1 MHMNR
6 TQAMF
11 ILGACPPGPWPTDD
25 AQVAEA
31 LAYAES
37 DPELQTWL
45 VETRTFD
52 AAMAERLCSIEP
64 PADLLDSIL
73 AGRRATPAPVPRR
86 HWSMRSVLA
95 LAAAIALLIAVPAVW
110 ISFSQKT
117 DAAALRKDAA
127 TFLSETWQHDFDY
140 PESSFPKIQE
150 WAAQQS
156 FHARLEAPAG
166 LARSRTYG
174 CKVFKWRGH
183 TATLVCFVPEGQG
196 QVVHIISVDR
206 SALPTDGS
214 ASPDQRQLAKAG
226 EWNTATWNQGDRS
239 YVALTQLAP
248 ETLSQILAVKSL

>member
-1 MHMNR
+1 MNQ

-31 LAYAES
+31 LAFAES
-37 DPELQTWL
+37 DPELQAWL

-52 AAMAERLCSIEP
+52 AAMAGRLRSIEP

-86 HWSMRSVLA
+86 RRTTRTVLA
-95 LAAAIALLIAVPAVW
+95 LAATIALLIAVPAAW
-110 ISFSQKT
+110 MSFSPKT

-127 TFLSETWQHDFDY
+127 TFLSEKWEHDFDY

-156 FHARLEAPAG
+156 FHARLDAPAA
-166 LARSRTYG
+166 LANSRTYG

-183 TATLVCFVPEGQG
+183 TATLVCFVPEGQS

-206 SALPTDGS
+206 SALPTDGT
-214 ASPDQRQLAKAG
+214 ASPGQPQLAKAG
-226 EWNTATWNQGDRS
+226 EWNTASWHQGARS
-239 YVALTQLAP
+239 YVALTQLTP
-248 ETLSQILAVKSL
+248 ETLSHIVAVKSL

>member
-31 LAYAES
+31 LAFAES
-37 DPELQTWL
+37 DPELQAWL
-45 VETRTFD
+45 AETRTFD
-52 AAMAERLCSIEP
+52 AAMAERLLSIEP
-64 PADLLDSIL
+64 PADLLDLIL
-73 AGRRATPAPVPRR
+73 AGRRATPTPVQPRR
-86 HWSMRSVLA
+86 WPMRTVLA
-95 LAAAIALLIAVPAVW
+95 LAATIALLITVPAAW
-110 ISFSQKT
+110 INWSPKT
-117 DAAALRKDAA
+117 DAAALRRDAA
-127 TFLSETWQHDFDY
+127 IFLSEKWQHDFDY

-156 FHARLEAPAG
+156 FHAQLEAPAG
-166 LARSRTYG
+166 LAKSRTYG

-183 TATLVCFVPEGQG
+183 TAALVCFVPEGKG

-214 ASPDQRQLAKAG
+214 TSPEQRQLAKAG
-226 EWNTATWNQGDRS
+226 EWNTATWHQDGRS